1 MTQQTYLSPNRYL
14 RGGYGNGEDLTKAAL
29 RNILTRASA
38 TVNAYCAGPSQ
49 PQAFDFRG
57 GTVTGEQHDWPYVAP
72 LLIREGSRRV
82 YVNQRPL
89 QTVTSLVIRLAKT
102 YSISLDPATNIMVN
116 KMEGYAEIVSINP
129 TIVGYFPAG
138 LNFGLWTP
146 IAEIDYT
153 YGWTFSVAGDVLEAE
168 TTTLYTAS
176 HGNWTATAPVIYVD
190 GVIVSS
196 SNYSYSADDG
206 SVTFTTAAAP
216 VPGTEVTADYSYNC
230 PDAVSQ
236 ATGLIASDLIGK
248 ARIASRGMIGIQSL
262 RVAEVAI
269 TQMSPSQMTT
279 KGGVTIPS
287 AAAQLLNPFVIRS
300 AA

>member
-1 MTQQTYLSPNRYL
+1 MATQSYLTPSRYL
-14 RGGYGNGEDLTKAAL
+14 RGGFGNGEDLTKAAL
-29 RNILTRASA
+29 RNTLQRATA
-38 TVNAYCAGPSQ
+38 TANAYCAIPNF

-57 GTVTGEQHDWPYVAP
+57 GTVTGEQHEWPYVAP
-72 LLIREGSRRV
+72 LLIRAGSRRV

-102 YSISLDPATNIMVN
+102 YSITLDPATNVMVN
-116 KMEGYAEIVSINP
+116 KQEGYAEIVSINP
-129 TIVGYFPAG
+129 TIVGYFPSG

-153 YGWTFSVAGDVLEAE
+153 YGWTFDVVGDMLEAE

-176 HGNWTATAPVIYVD
+176 HGNWNATAPTVSFDGLEVD
-190 GVIVSS
+190 PADYTY
-196 SNYSYSADDG
+196 NTDDG
-206 SVTFTTAAAP
+206 SVTFATGAAP
-216 VPGTEVTADYSYNC
+216 TPNVEVTADYSYNC
-230 PDAVSQ
+230 PDAISQ

-248 ARIASRGMIGIQSL
+248 SRIAARGMIGIQSL

-279 KGGVTIPS
+279 KNGITIPT
-287 AAAQLLNPFVIRS
+287 AAAQLLNPFVVRS